1 VSNPMPAD
9 RERETEQVETA
20 IASLRAAVVDDN
32 TLAEWFRPG
41 YLLEVANLLDRLRGD
56 AREVEELRAR
66 SAELRSV
73 HCEIGD
79 ALSPYMPDAGRV
91 PSFVQRAV
99 FAVGSL
105 RSNAEDA
112 FVRVDA
118 ALDALPTNRAN
129 SAAITLLCDL
139 KFRLAAA
146 IDRARSTPGGET

>member
-56 AREVEELRAR
+56 AAR
-66 SAELRSV
+66 KAQLPGSLHPKLTSFAVQPR
-73 HCEIGD
+73 H
-79 ALSPYMPDAGRV
+79 ARGRV
-91 PSFVQRAV
+91 DDCILNVTDVKGTHLGTLTVGWFRQHTDLAEWEAADEEVNSDSADATRA
-99 FAVGSL
+99 
-105 RSNAEDA
+105 
-112 FVRVDA
+112 
-118 ALDALPTNRAN
+118 
-129 SAAITLLCDL
+129 
-139 KFRLAAA
+139 LAAA